1 VHGGCAFSYL
11 RVLDP
16 DLLVAIYIWQLDAVR
31 SSTHVLNKQVG
42 SGAGIQNVFGQ
53 VDSDH

>member
-16 DLLVAIYIWQLDAVR
+16 DLLVAVYIWQLDAVR